1 MKTTIEITKE
11 VGLHLATDVNW
22 MPIIGLAYAEKLI
35 ELIRADEREKVAAWM
50 MAQGY
55 ATGHGDTM
63 EQLLE
68 EFKREA
74 SFDRAELWIKRINA
88 AVAEEREARAKMVE
102 GLFDDPNDAVIEFI
116 VDAIRARKQA

>member
-1 MKTTIEITKE
+1 MDDIIRMAREAW
-11 VGLHLATDVNW
+11 GLEFIPECDV
-22 MPIIGLAYAEKLI
+22 PKL
-35 ELIRADEREKVAAWM
+35 EHFASLVRADERKQVAAWM